1 VHKNL
6 LVYVKDQQ
14 MKNVEIDPDIKK
26 EFENQ
31 RRFLESSKNSLKKR
45 LEKEGQL
52 NQEDYRKVMEQNLLL
67 IGMITQLREEVKR
80 LRTVEK
86 NERTKAKMNAN

>member
-1 VHKNL
+1 
-6 LVYVKDQQ
+6 

-31 RRFLESSKNSLKKR
+31 RRFLESSKNGLKKR

>member
-1 VHKNL
+1 
-6 LVYVKDQQ
+6 

-31 RRFLESSKNSLKKR
+31 RRFLESSKNSLKKT

>member
-1 VHKNL
+1 
-6 LVYVKDQQ
+6 